1 MALVAVA
8 ALALASDVGARDPS
22 APYAKESRVVYIEEA
37 IVALRDSYDEFLR
50 NALKEAHSAL
60 DGTCS
65 ASSERLRVEC
75 LVIVIERR
83 CEDVL
88 DVDRRRCKR
97 AMDVAVANALAA
109 ERLIPREER
118 VQILVSSPQPRTALA
133 RELRSVQGRMAV
145 DFRAHAK
152 NTGDPRALAS
162 EIDRYCLGT
171 ADDARL
177 AYQACVSSLL
187 WYMRGVT

>member
-1 MALVAVA
+1 MALVALAAVA
-8 ALALASDVGARDPS
+8 VASDVRARDPA
-22 APYAKESRVVYIEEA
+22 APYAREARVVYIEEA
-37 IVALRDSYDEFLR
+37 IVALRESYDEFLR

-83 CEDVL
+83 CENVL

-97 AMDVAVANALAA
+97 AMDVAVANALAG
-109 ERLIPREER
+109 ERLIPREDR
-118 VQILVSSPQPRTALA
+118 VQILVSNANPRVALA
-133 RELRSVQGRMAV
+133 RELRRVQGRMVV
-145 DFRAHAK
+145 DFRVHAR
-152 NTGDPRALAS
+152 NTSDPHALAA